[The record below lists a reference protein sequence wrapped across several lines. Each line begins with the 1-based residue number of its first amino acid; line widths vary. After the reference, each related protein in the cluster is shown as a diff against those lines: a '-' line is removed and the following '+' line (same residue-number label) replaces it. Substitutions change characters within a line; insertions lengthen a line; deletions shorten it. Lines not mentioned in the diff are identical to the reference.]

1 MKTKSVKPRA
11 TAKPRPL
18 AKLWQLRLYVVDST
32 PKSLT
37 ALANLKQFCEA
48 HLKGIYRITVIDLLK
63 QPQLAKGD
71 QILAIPT
78 VVRRLPK
85 PVRTI
90 IGNSGTAPA
99 FLGGAWPRVAKAAL
113 VMASVASSA
122 WAIESGSGR
131 GRLALS
137 MAAAL
142 MLAWKASHAALEGG
156 GCIPPGCGQSSGSL
170 HPVGTGSHARS
181 PSMGG

>member
-1 MKTKSVKPRA
+1 MKTKNVKPRA
-11 TAKPRPL
+11 TARPRPL

-90 IGNSGTAPA
+90 IGNLSDITPLLVGLDLRPA
-99 FLGGAWPRVAKAAL
+99 A
-113 VMASVASSA
+113 
-122 WAIESGSGR
+122 
-131 GRLALS
+131 
-137 MAAAL
+137 
-142 MLAWKASHAALEGG
+142 
-156 GCIPPGCGQSSGSL
+156 
-170 HPVGTGSHARS
+170 
-181 PSMGG
+181 